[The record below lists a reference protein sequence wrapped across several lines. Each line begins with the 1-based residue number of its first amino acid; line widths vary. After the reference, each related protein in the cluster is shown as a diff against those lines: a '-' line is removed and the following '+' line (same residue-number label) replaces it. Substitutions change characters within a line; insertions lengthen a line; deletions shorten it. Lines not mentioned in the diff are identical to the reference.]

1 MRGNGKKILCGMTC
15 AVMAFVSL
23 GSVNLVH
30 AEESADTTGPVI
42 DYDSLE
48 VAEGGTTINVG
59 DRVHIKVKVT
69 DNQSGVKEVKMRY
82 WPKRFEWLAGCE
94 SIGVDLS
101 YNAQTG
107 YWEGETNPISSNTY
121 NTQHYLLYLS
131 ATDNAGN
138 WSDDNDYLEKH
149 QSKFTITTQ
158 GGVDLENNPPVIDV
172 NSVKVKKQNLK
183 PGDER
188 VLQASATDN
197 ESGVG
202 SVNLV
207 YQIPKT
213 LVHDEAIT
221 SVHIEL
227 SDYD

>member
-1 MRGNGKKILCGMTC
+1 MRGIGKKILCGMTC

-59 DRVHIKVKVT
+59 ERVHIKVKVT

-121 NTQHYLLYLS
+121 MDCQHFFRQIFLGYFSDIVQAFDTLRTNVCGDDYTSLHNPIVLS
-131 ATDNAGN
+131 
-138 WSDDNDYLEKH
+138 
-149 QSKFTITTQ
+149 
-158 GGVDLENNPPVIDV
+158 
-172 NSVKVKKQNLK
+172 SVL
-183 PGDER
+183 PAYGMFH
-188 VLQASATDN
+188 SI
-197 ESGVG
+197 
-202 SVNLV
+202 
-207 YQIPKT
+207 QI
-213 LVHDEAIT
+213 LF
-221 SVHIEL
+221 L
-227 SDYD
+227 